1 MQVLQVLSGSVNHLS
16 RKYAAYSQNKL
27 RKETALSRLLVAEIT
42 DCHRADAASYHPS
55 RIQAALLARF
65 REDKS
70 IGVCIP
76 VNRVETYMQNS
87 TEPVTLTFLFEA
99 MRKRSVKAAV
109 SQFAGSSLVQLT
121 ALGSSSSGSSPSV
134 RVRVSSVELSGGTGW
149 AEAAARDHFRHTW
162 EQNSTKMRTVLDELW
177 LRFGATQLCAMLRA
191 STLPDPPS
199 ELSSNG
205 EWIQWATTHLL
216 KDPIRTCSLLDVA
229 GYDVHLD
236 RHWLGL
242 CLQPQPIDFGARK
255 RNARAIESA
264 KRIAEL
270 HGIGPD
276 GWHLIS
282 VGLLSSDD
290 LEPLHESRL
299 RFLVLQRLNQSAI
312 DAFPYLMLG
321 EDRPSIPPGLGI
333 VQRLA
338 EHRSLISPIARRQ
351 LIEIVLAVHVTDSVI
366 HKVGSLLREYHQT

>member
-1 MQVLQVLSGSVNHLS
+1 
-16 RKYAAYSQNKL
+16 
-27 RKETALSRLLVAEIT
+27 
-42 DCHRADAASYHPS
+42 
-55 RIQAALLARF
+55 
-65 REDKS
+65 
-70 IGVCIP
+70 
-76 VNRVETYMQNS
+76 
-87 TEPVTLTFLFEA
+87 
-99 MRKRSVKAAV
+99 
-109 SQFAGSSLVQLT
+109 
-121 ALGSSSSGSSPSV
+121 
-134 RVRVSSVELSGGTGW
+134 
-149 AEAAARDHFRHTW
+149 
-162 EQNSTKMRTVLDELW
+162 
-177 LRFGATQLCAMLRA
+177 
-191 STLPDPPS
+191 
-199 ELSSNG
+199 
-205 EWIQWATTHLL
+205 
-216 KDPIRTCSLLDVA
+216 VA

-351 LIEIVLAVHVTDSVI
+351 LIEMVLAVHVTDSVI